1 MIPSESED
9 VVLRESRRT
18 LLARR
23 LLLQGVRTQFITR
36 LTDLTEDRQRT
47 LRKQLGISG
56 KSRLRGN
63 PRDALALFLSTSLAR
78 AEAAAIAA
86 LLWVFEIPIEL
97 KAPAIPERVSF
108 PFTERLCDTYEAYC
122 TCHPRTR
129 VTLDEIIELR
139 KKLAR
144 GDRMRLGTCRDCQC
158 LLLIDRNDAS
168 LECLHCGAVPG

>member
-1 MIPSESED
+1 MSPSGPED
-9 VVLRESRRT
+9 VILREIRRT

-23 LLLQGVRTQFITR
+23 LLLHGVRTQFITG
-36 LTDLTEDRQRT
+36 LTDLTEDRQKT
-47 LRKQLGISG
+47 LRKRLGIDA

-63 PRDALALFLSTSLAR
+63 PRDAVTLFLGTSLAR

-86 LLWVFEIPIEL
+86 LLWIFEIPIERN
-97 KAPAIPERVSF
+97 APAIPERVSF
-108 PFTERLCDTYEAYC
+108 AFGDRLCDTYETYC
-122 TCHPRTR
+122 TCYPRTK

-144 GDRMRLGTCRDCQC
+144 GDRLRLGRCKDCKC

-168 LECLHCGAVPG
+168 LECFHCGGVRG